1 MKLKVTAEVISICHR
16 VCSLSFKRDV
26 PTTTN
31 RVKENPKE
39 TKHHSPLLSARRTTK
54 AVCHNYDASVY
65 RHPAYTTRQYH
76 PHIRPQSIVTTP
88 SIKFLHPPPPFQFP
102 NERAST
108 STQSLSGGRHTTATD
123 PPRLQTPHRHQ
134 IASATAVASLPSCG
148 LLPTVFATFGSLLR
162 CCVPSPTPS
171 HGHRRLRRGFIERER
186 QTKEKKSKRVS
197 THSYVDWFGIQ

>member
-31 RVKENPKE
+31 RVKENNKE

-54 AVCHNYDASVY
+54 AVCHNYDARVY

-123 PPRLQTPHRHQ
+123 PPVCRPHTAIRLPPPPRSLPCHRADCCRLYLRHLVAFFVVAYRLQRR
-134 IASATAVASLPSCG
+134 ATAIVA
-148 LLPTVFATFGSLLR
+148 
-162 CCVPSPTPS
+162 
-171 HGHRRLRRGFIERER
+171 
-186 QTKEKKSKRVS
+186 
-197 THSYVDWFGIQ
+197 